1 MQFVIN
7 KLRSCGQ
14 AAKIDGGWVGALF
27 IIIIAIVIMV
37 IMVIVIITVRLAERV
52 NFGGSQL
59 SSAHQQVIALTK
71 FALETMYCHGHHQ

>member
-27 IIIIAIVIMV
+27 IIFIVVINIVIIIV
-37 IMVIVIITVRLAERV
+37 IIIMVIVIIAIVIIIVTRLRQA
-52 NFGGSQL
+52 FGWLVFPRG
-59 SSAHQQVIALTK
+59 
-71 FALETMYCHGHHQ
+71 

>member
-27 IIIIAIVIMV
+27 ISIIVVI
-37 IMVIVIITVRLAERV
+37 IMVIVIITVTGLRQAGWIVERV

-59 SSAHQQVIALTK
+59 SSAHQQVVALTK
-71 FALETMYCHGHHQ
+71 FA